1 MVIFRTPLLMFWILG
16 TAPVTRGRLQEG
28 VEASGRNENFQK
40 EQRVQEGISGQLPE
54 ETGTSGRVAL
64 M

>member
-1 MVIFRTPLLMFWILG
+1 MFWILG
-16 TAPVTRGRLQEG
+16 TATVTRGRLQEG

-54 ETGTSGRVAL
+54 ETGTSGRVTL